1 MGVSVVPETVK
12 LTGTTRCASPEDQD
26 VLERRIG
33 EICAGVGAATGAEIM
48 VEYRRVYPPLL
59 NHEAQTDAAV
69 AIAREFFGDEAV
81 CDNMPG
87 AMGAED
93 FSFFLQKV
101 PGCYLRAGLRD
112 AQHTSNLH
120 APTFDYNDRTL
131 GPTAALL
138 AEIAEKRLEALAK
151 GAC

>member
-48 VEYRRVYPPLL
+48 VEYRCVYPPLL

-87 AMGAED
+87 AMGAGR
-93 FSFFLQKV
+93 LQLL
-101 PGCYLRAGLRD
+101 PPEGAGLLPARG
-112 AQHTSNLH
+112 ASRR
-120 APTFDYNDRTL
+120 PTHLEPAR
-131 GPTAALL
+131 AHV
-138 AEIAEKRLEALAK
+138 RLTTT
-151 GAC
+151 GR